1 MLSLSS
7 VLAGFDRQYCVTGG
21 DQSAFAVSLAALLV
35 ALPAAASAQ
44 AVASHPPAA
53 SPAPTSGAPSNTE
66 QAVPSTSP
74 AASPTPA
81 TAAPSDSEED
91 EAVDEVVVTARRTQP
106 GAVVGDVKPELQIG
120 RAMILSFGVNT
131 VSELLDELAPQVGS
145 DKGRGTEPPVVLLN
159 GRRISGM
166 SEVRDIPAEAIA
178 RVDILP
184 EEAALKYG
192 YAPDQRVVNIV
203 LRRRFQAVSADV
215 KGLAATDGGDEGGEA
230 EVDLFRI
237 RKGVRT
243 NFDLKYQQTSAVTE
257 AQRDVTAF
265 PQAHP
270 FALLGNVVS
279 ATAGAEIDPALTALV
294 GRPVTIAGVPAIS
307 GAQPLS
313 LSDFAA
319 TAGAPNSTD
328 QRRYRTLT
336 PDTDTLSANA
346 LVARPVFNR
355 FDLSLNANLAATNTH
370 AERGLPGVRLQVPA
384 GDPFSPF
391 TTPVEVDRYTNAPG
405 VLQWYKN
412 SWSGHLGAALNGDVE
427 GWRVS
432 ATSTFDHEDVIVHS
446 DAGADDSALQALLQ
460 QKSATLDPFRAPLFL
475 PPRPADSARSRS
487 DAFDVNFVAS
497 GSLFRVPAGQA
508 YASLRLGDAQT
519 WLAADADRQ
528 ALSQSDRLARND
540 FGARASLD
548 VPVLRG
554 EASKIGDLWLN
565 GHVGVDQTSR
575 FGALNAFGYG
585 ANWTPTPVVN
595 LIVSYSHSETAPTL
609 HQLGDPQN
617 VDRAYVFDYATGQ
630 TVEVRQLVGG
640 DPRLVPEH
648 RNQIKVGLKLDPLPS
663 HDLIISATYVAGR
676 TDNPIETFPAAT
688 NAIQQAFPSRF
699 RRDASGKLVE
709 MDVSPVNFA
718 QERRRQLRWG
728 LNYSR
733 HWGGAQDGRRALQA
747 GPAPSQ
753 EPEAAGGAQA
763 HHFPRR
769 TASLQGTSVQFA
781 LYHTVYFEDAVKL
794 AAPGGPIDFLD
805 GAPTDALG
813 GRSRHEIEAQA
824 GVTHNGLGA
833 RLSANWRS
841 DTSIRDMAHGAVE
854 DLTFSEAPKL
864 DLRLFVNFDGQPG
877 LVSRHSWLR
886 GGRLTLSIIDALD
899 SRVTV
904 RSASGATP
912 FSYQSAILEPAGR
925 VVQVSFHKQIQ

>member
-1 MLSLSS
+1 M
-7 VLAGFDRQYCVTGG
+7 A
-21 DQSAFAVSLAALLV
+21 SLAALLV
-35 ALPAAASAQ
+35 ALFPAATSAQ
-44 AVASHPPAA
+44 AVASHPPAVG
-53 SPAPTSGAPSNTE
+53 PTPTNGGPSNTE
-66 QAVPSTSP
+66 QAASATSP

-81 TAAPSDSEED
+81 TAAPPDSEED

-106 GAVVGDVKPELQIG
+106 GAVVGDVKPDLQIG
-120 RAMILSFGVNT
+120 RAMIQSYGVNT
-131 VSELLDELAPQVGS
+131 VSELLDELAPEIRS

-184 EEAALKYG
+184 EEVALKYG

-203 LRRRFQAVSADV
+203 LRRRFRAVSADV
-215 KGLAATDGGDEGGEA
+215 MGLAATDGGHDGGEA

-243 NFDLKYQQTSAVTE
+243 NFDLKYQQASAVTE
-257 AQRDVTAF
+257 AQRDITAF

-279 ATAGAEIDPALTALV
+279 ATPGAEIDPALTAVV
-294 GRPVTIAGVPAIS
+294 GRPVTVAGVPAIS

-319 TAGAPNSTD
+319 TAGAPNRTD

-336 PDTDTLSANA
+336 PDAQTLSANV
-346 LVARPVFNR
+346 LVARPVLDR

-370 AERGLPGVRLQVPA
+370 AERGLPGVRLRIPA

-405 VLQWYKN
+405 VLQRYEN
-412 SWSGHLGAALNGDVE
+412 AWSGHLGAALNGDVE

-432 ATSTFDHEDVIVHS
+432 ATSTFDHAEIIAHS

-475 PPRPADSARSRS
+475 PPRPADSVRSRS

-497 GSLFRVPAGQA
+497 GSLFRVPAGRV
-508 YASLRLGDAQT
+508 YASLRLGDTQA
-519 WLAADADRQ
+519 WLAASADRQ
-528 ALSQSDRLARND
+528 ALSKSDRLARND

-548 VPVLRG
+548 VPVVRG
-554 EASKIGDLWLN
+554 EASKIGDLWIN
-565 GHVGVDQTSR
+565 GHVGIDQVSR

-585 ANWTPTPVVN
+585 ANWTPAPAVN
-595 LIVSYSHSETAPTL
+595 LIVSYSHSEIAPTL
-609 HQLGDPQN
+609 HQLGDLPN
-617 VDRAYVFDYATGQ
+617 IDRAYVFDYATGQ

-640 DPRLVPEH
+640 DPHLVAEH
-648 RNQIKVGLKLDPLPS
+648 RNQFKVGLKFDPLPS
-663 HDLIISATYVAGR
+663 HDLIVSATYVAGR
-676 TDNPIETFPAAT
+676 TDNPIEIFPAAT
-688 NAIQQAFPSRF
+688 NASQQAFPTRF

-709 MDVSPVNFA
+709 LDISPVNFA
-718 QERRRQLRWG
+718 QKSQRQLRWG

-733 HWGGAQDGRRALQA
+733 HWGGAQDSRRALQA

-794 AAPGGPIDFLD
+794 AAQGTSIDLLN
-805 GAPTDALG
+805 GAPADALG
-813 GRSRHEIEAQA
+813 GRPRHEIDAQA

-841 DTSIRDMAHGAVE
+841 DTSIRDIANGAVE
-854 DLTFSEAPKL
+854 NFTFSGEPKL
-864 DLRLFVNFDGQPG
+864 DLRLFVNFDGQPD
-877 LVSRHSWLR
+877 LVARHPWLG

-912 FSYQSAILEPAGR
+912 FSYQSAILEPTGR
-925 VVQVSFHKQIQ
+925 VVQVSFRKLIQ